1 MKTVF
6 AIFFRDLKRLI
17 HNPAAVIVA
26 LGVCVLPSLYA
37 WFNIIA
43 NWDPY
48 KNTSDIAIAIVNEDA
63 GADISGMGYIDA
75 GDMVVD
81 ELSENTQLGWKF
93 VDEDTAMDG
102 VKSGTYYAA
111 IVIPSDFTSTLAGV
125 LDGKTDKAHIQYY
138 ANEKANAV
146 APKVTDTGAST
157 IETQIDATFV
167 ETVGKVVGEK
177 IADAAGNA
185 KDTVVDGSYTVA
197 QDVRDAQG
205 LLDGLGQDLTD
216 AQTTIGTSKDA
227 LDSAVSMLADADS
240 GAADA
245 ATSLRSALGT
255 LTDTRSQARTLNQQL
270 GNSLLNGA
278 GTISSLSTNA
288 NVSIADAA
296 AGIERAQGKVD
307 NALSVLEDANTQTQS
322 VLNRVEDIRDGIA
335 DPSLPASDIRDQ
347 VLAKLDAQIDKLQTL
362 VDDQTARIQKLQNL
376 SDSIKN
382 DTVIATDLS
391 SSVNTAIQDSATGLQ
406 NLDSDLQSQT
416 MPALDSALDSFSDVG
431 NQLASTLDA
440 VTPIVDQTTAQLQQ
454 LETTLDQ
461 TTSVLDSTKDSVA
474 TAKSDLGV
482 LAGDIDTIAS
492 ADIVEQLSKLMDIDP
507 ESLGDHLGSPVNIV
521 DKSIYPVM
529 NYGSG
534 VTPFYTNLALWVG
547 GFVLVAIYKLEVDHE
562 GIGDFKP

>member
-1 MKTVF
+1 LKTVF

-63 GADISGMGYIDA
+63 GADISGMGHIDA

-81 ELSENTQLGWKF
+81 ELRENTQLGWKF

-185 KDTVVDGSYTVA
+185 KDTVVDGSHTVA

-216 AQTTIGTSKDA
+216 AQTTIDTSKDA
-227 LDSAVSMLADADS
+227 LDSAASMLADADS

-322 VLNRVEDIRDGIA
+322 VLNSVRSIRDGIA
-335 DPSLPASDIRDQ
+335 ALPASDIRDQ

-362 VDDQTARIQKLQNL
+362 VDDQTARIQKLQDL

-406 NLDSDLQSQT
+406 NLDSDLQSPDDAGTRLCARLVLRCRQ
-416 MPALDSALDSFSDVG
+416 PAC
-431 NQLASTLDA
+431 LDA
-440 VTPIVDQTTAQLQQ
+440 RRRD
-454 LETTLDQ
+454 
-461 TTSVLDSTKDSVA
+461 
-474 TAKSDLGV
+474 
-482 LAGDIDTIAS
+482 
-492 ADIVEQLSKLMDIDP
+492 ADCRPDNRPAPAARD
-507 ESLGDHLGSPVNIV
+507 D
-521 DKSIYPVM
+521 
-529 NYGSG
+529 
-534 VTPFYTNLALWVG
+534 A
-547 GFVLVAIYKLEVDHE
+547 
-562 GIGDFKP
+562 